1 MKILCNTT
9 HSDDFDID
17 TVYTKDFDIRGI
29 KLIRCNSE
37 EKEIHVPDG
46 VTEISYPGFAYK
58 KTVETVYLPDSVRI
72 INNDAFINSSISKI
86 YLPPNLEVLGD
97 GVFEGSNIE
106 EIEIPPKVK
115 AIQDTTFC
123 RCNKLRR
130 IVIPSSVELIGFL
143 AFYKCENLEYVRISS
158 GVNRVLGGAF
168 EGCKNL
174 KRVEILGNSLKI
186 VGEDAFANCTSLTTI
201 SFPDSL
207 ETIRWGAF
215 KGCSS
220 LVEVSIPDNVTF
232 YQKPGMDPIFKGCN
246 KLELPPELEYLRIGI
261 PKPQPVEPERRNVRY
276 GQMKRG
282 RRNNSSELNTG
293 TKRSKFSLKA
303 PHYSFNNFDAW
314 YDSDQA
320 QLYNK
325 EFLKTLKSFLSKH
338 PDYKITK
345 FSSKVNVSNSSD
357 VQLIN
362 IQLASGEHYEFKFD
376 WTELQETLYDNGPY
390 VTADIYFD
398 EIDTRIL
405 DDIYP
410 E

>member
-1 MKILCNTT
+1 MKIFCNTID
-9 HSDDFDID
+9 SDEFDTEEFEIQGTRLID
-17 TVYTKDFDIRGI
+17 
-29 KLIRCNSE
+29 CNSDK
-37 EKEIHVPDG
+37 KEIYVPDG
-46 VTEISYPGFAYK
+46 VTEISYRAF
-58 KTVETVYLPDSVRI
+58 THLELTETVYLPDSVRLI
-72 INNDAFINSSISKI
+72 DSEAFVDSSISKV
-86 YLPPNLEVLGD
+86 YLPSNLETIWERA
-97 GVFEGSNIE
+97 FKYSNIQ

-115 AIQDTTFC
+115 KIMDNTFSHSYNLE
-123 RCNKLRR
+123 R
-130 IVIPSSVELIGFL
+130 VIMSNGVQSMGIL
-143 AFYKCENLEYVRISS
+143 AFSRCWNLQYIRISS
-158 GVNRVLGGAF
+158 NLMNIGAYTF
-168 EGCKNL
+168 VEDRNL
-174 KRVEILGNSLKI
+174 KRVEIPGNSLEV
-186 VGEDAFANCTSLTTI
+186 VGEGAFEGCTSLTKI

-207 ETIRWGAF
+207 KVIERGAF
-215 KGCSS
+215 EGCSS

-232 YQKPGMDPIFKGCN
+232 NQGPGDTPIFKGCN
-246 KLELPPELEYLRIGI
+246 KLELPPELEYLRTGI

-376 WTELQETLYDNGPY
+376 WTELQENLYDNGPY